1 MKGKTTLGSGNSS
14 WKISAAIFVVV
25 VNKADKQKS
34 PVANEA
40 SASNHGQILA
50 WAARLRTYLEFWSR
64 VAPLIGPPMPLARSP
79 RATSIHASNLD
90 VNDANKA
97 LLDRTI

>member
-1 MKGKTTLGSGNSS
+1 M
-14 WKISAAIFVVV
+14 
-25 VNKADKQKS
+25 
-34 PVANEA
+34 ANEA

-64 VAPLIGPPMPLARSP
+64 VASLIGSPMPLARSP

-97 LLDRTI
+97 SRAAPSDDLAGACAIISDLYRGHLDFFNANEI

>member
-1 MKGKTTLGSGNSS
+1 ME
-14 WKISAAIFVVV
+14 
-25 VNKADKQKS
+25 
-34 PVANEA
+34 NEA

-64 VAPLIGPPMPLARSP
+64 VASLIGSPMPLALSP

-97 LLDRTI
+97 SRAARSDDLLADAVRAIINDLYRSHLDLFRR

>member
-1 MKGKTTLGSGNSS
+1 M
-14 WKISAAIFVVV
+14 
-25 VNKADKQKS
+25 
-34 PVANEA
+34 ANEA

-64 VAPLIGPPMPLARSP
+64 VASLIGPPMPLACSP

-97 LLDRTI
+97 SRTARSNDLADEVRDHN

>member
-1 MKGKTTLGSGNSS
+1 M
-14 WKISAAIFVVV
+14 V
-25 VNKADKQKS
+25 
-34 PVANEA
+34 NEA

-64 VAPLIGPPMPLARSP
+64 VASLIGPPMPLARSP

-97 LLDRTI
+97 SRAARSDDLADEVVRCAIINDLS